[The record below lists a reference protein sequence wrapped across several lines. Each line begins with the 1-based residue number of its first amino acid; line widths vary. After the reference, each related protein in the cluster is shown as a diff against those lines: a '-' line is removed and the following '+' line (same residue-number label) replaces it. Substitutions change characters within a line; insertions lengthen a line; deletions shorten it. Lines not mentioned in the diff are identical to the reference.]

1 MTLRDGDIHCNPAP
15 GPDARGVVVAIN
27 TPFRQRNKRARQNAI
42 MQRFAE
48 TRRGPDDVFWLKENA
63 EILGVFEATGLGADG
78 QGLSVY
84 QAFYEDLEARAG
96 FFPQY
101 YRFFLSL
108 ALDLED
114 LGLCGDMGERMAH
127 WVAEAGFVEAE
138 LSDLQRAEAR
148 RLCARRGVDVSVD
161 PGLDDRLRAFCERSE
176 TFALP
181 NKKAAYELTH
191 IVFYLSEYGRRDPG
205 VGPASILS
213 LRNAGTLA
221 FLELNIDLLS
231 EVCIALR
238 FAGQRPPEIWERWL
252 RDQVR
257 RFAVERSDA
266 PMPQDDYH
274 PWLMLNW
281 FMEVT
286 GRGGFG
292 MEMPETCGG
301 SVIFAAP
308 SPAAAPLRELS
319 NSLYQQGPERQCD
332 WALMRDAVGQGMS
345 EGARHVLEAAETAV
359 DFEAFF
365 RGFSRATGP
374 RVMVS
379 GGAI

>member
-1 MTLRDGDIHCNPAP
+1 MTMRSGDIETGRVSQHDPK
-15 GPDARGVVVAIN
+15 GVVVTLD
-27 TPFRQRNKRARQNAI
+27 TPFRQRNKRARQSAI

-48 TRRGPDDVFWLKENA
+48 TRRGRDDVFWLKENA
-63 EILGVFEATGLGADG
+63 EILGVFEATGLGADA
-78 QGLSVY
+78 QGLAVY
-84 QAFYEDLEARAG
+84 EAFYADLEARAG

-114 LGLCGDMGERMAH
+114 LGLAGDMGARIAH
-127 WVAEAGFVEAE
+127 WVSRAGFIEAE

-148 RLCARRGVDVSVD
+148 RLCARRGVDVAVD
-161 PGLDDRLRAFCERSE
+161 AGLDDRLRAFCARSD

-191 IVFYLSEYGRRDPG
+191 IVFYLSEYGRKCPG
-205 VGPASILS
+205 LAQEAILS

-231 EVCIALR
+231 EICTALR
-238 FAGQRPPEIWERWL
+238 FAGERPPEIWERWL

-257 RFAVERSDA
+257 RFTVA
-266 PMPQDDYH
+266 PVDGHAPHDDYH

-286 GRGGFG
+286 GQGGFG
-292 MEMPETCGG
+292 LEMPDAKGG
-301 SVIFAAP
+301 SVAFAAP

-319 NSLYQQGPERQCD
+319 NTLYQQGADRRDD
-332 WALMRDAVGQGMS
+332 WAAMRDTVEEGLS
-345 EGARHVLEAAETAV
+345 EDARHVLEAAETAV
-359 DFEAFF
+359 DFDAFF
-365 RGFSRATGP
+365 RGFARASGP
-374 RVMVS
+374 QRV
-379 GGAI
+379 GAAR